1 MPFAEPAPTA
11 SVVIPYFPYARQ
23 DRMAHGREAISA
35 RVVAN
40 MIEALGAARVIFID
54 IHNSAIQGFFNIPV
68 DPLSAIPLMAEY
80 FSKPHFSNAA
90 IVSPD
95 VGRAG
100 MAGKY
105 AERLNLPLV
114 VMHKRRTGF
123 SQVVT
128 THVVGD
134 IAGHRPIIID
144 DLMAGGSVL
153 KQIDMLYN
161 YGAEGKAYFSITHP
175 ILLPSA
181 LDILNS
187 DDRIEKLVTT
197 NSIPLTPD
205 RLHPKIEVLSVARL
219 WQRSSCEFTAAR
231 AFQKRSSTPEPN
243 PSCRSTRPT
252 TTLNCWLIPPA
263 ANSTAS
269 GGFCSRLDWAPSW
282 LPWTAAWLTP
292 SCR

>member
-1 MPFAEPAPTA
+1 MRPE
-11 SVVIPYFPYARQ
+11 
-23 DRMAHGREAISA
+23 
-35 RVVAN
+35 
-40 MIEALGAARVIFID
+40 
-54 IHNSAIQGFFNIPV
+54 
-68 DPLSAIPLMAEY
+68 
-80 FSKPHFSNAA
+80 
-90 IVSPD
+90 
-95 VGRAG
+95 
-100 MAGKY
+100 
-105 AERLNLPLV
+105 LPIILV
-114 VMHKRRTGF
+114 TGF

-219 WQRSSCEFTAAR
+219 LAEIIVRIHRGESISE
-231 AFQKRSSTPEPN
+231 KIVHS
-243 PSCRSTRPT
+243 
-252 TTLNCWLIPPA
+252 
-263 ANSTAS
+263 
-269 GGFCSRLDWAPSW
+269 
-282 LPWTAAWLTP
+282 
-292 SCR
+292 